1 MSYSVI
7 VCDDSRFARQQLI
20 RGLPAGL
27 AREVLTASNGEEA
40 LKLLRAG
47 QGELLFL
54 DLNMP
59 GLDGYQVL
67 EAIRREELNVLVIV
81 VSGDIQAQAH
91 QRILELGA
99 LAFVHKPLNN
109 DQLLSLLERFG
120 LMPSSDETPTSCPIP
135 PAQELAPVSY
145 QESLQEIV
153 NIAMGQAARQL
164 ADLLNL
170 FIHLPIPK
178 VHLSTSQRIH
188 QQIEAWL
195 ETPSSMVV
203 SQGFVGSSIAGE
215 CLIHFEEQD
224 ICRIAPLLGFDE
236 GDELDRQSLLIELS
250 SMLAGTLLLG
260 LSDLLGLRFSR
271 SHPALLTQSGDSILA
286 QQEQAQKILSVS
298 LTYTIPAQ
306 QISCTLLLLL
316 TDTSLSA
323 LERRLSL
330 IAE

>member
-178 VHLSTSQRIH
+178 VQLSISPRIN

-195 ETPSSMVV
+195 EMPSSMVV

-250 SMLAGTLLLG
+250 SLLAGSLLLG

-271 SHPALLTQSGDSILA
+271 SHPALLTQSGDSMLA
-286 QQEQAQKILSVS
+286 QQAQAQKILSVS